1 MSETVYHILVIE
13 DDPFVQKAV
22 RVYLEGEGYRVSTVD
37 NGPDMHK
44 VMEKDPADLAI
55 MDLKLPKDDGF
66 ELTRQLRD
74 KYSLGIII
82 LTSKDDTVDRVV
94 GLEVGA
100 DDYVT
105 KPWEER
111 ELLARI
117 RSVMRRVKERAE
129 VSTSAMMGEQRVV
142 VFSDWKLN
150 LDSRELRDPTGS
162 KVELTSGEF
171 NLLNE
176 FIEKA
181 GRVLSRDHLLS
192 AIYNREW
199 EPFDRSI
206 DVLVTRL
213 RRKVEADS
221 RHPEIIKTVRG
232 TGYMFASAIS
242 FEK

>member
-1 MSETVYHILVIE
+1 MAESAHILVVE
-13 DDPFVQKAV
+13 DDAFVQKAL
-22 RVYLEGEGYRVSTVD
+22 RLYLEGEGYRITTCD
-37 NGPDMHK
+37 NGADMHAL
-44 VMEKDPADLAI
+44 MAKDPADLAI
-55 MDLKLPKDDGF
+55 MDLKLPNDDGF
-66 ELTRQLRD
+66 DLTKQLRD
-74 KYSLGIII
+74 KYSVGIII
-82 LTSKDDTVDRVV
+82 LTSKDDAIDRVV
-94 GLEVGA
+94 GLEIGA

-105 KPWEER
+105 KPWDER

-117 RSVMRRVKERAE
+117 RSVMRRVNERKGAAKGSE
-129 VSTSAMMGEQRVV
+129 SEQRVV
-142 VFSDWKLN
+142 TFSGWLLN
-150 LDSRELRDPTGS
+150 LDSRELKDPDGK

-171 NLLNE
+171 SLLNE

-192 AIYNREW
+192 AIYSRDW

-232 TGYMFASAIS
+232 TGYMFAAAI
-242 FEK
+242 KRAD

>member
-1 MSETVYHILVIE
+1 MNDTVQHILVIE

-37 NGPDMHK
+37 NGADMHA

-111 ELLARI
+111 ELLPRI
-117 RSVMRRVKERAE
+117 RSVMRRVKDRAD
-129 VSTSAMMGEQRVV
+129 VSTTAMMGEQRVV
-142 VFSDWKLN
+142 VSSEWRLN
-150 LDSRELRDPTGS
+150 LDSRELRNPAGE

-171 NLLNE
+171 NLLHE

-213 RRKVEADS
+213 RRKVEVDS

-232 TGYMFASAIS
+232 TGYMFASALS
-242 FEK
+242 FEN